1 MVLENKKDKG
11 RCGLSL
17 AIAYFGSNGYI
28 VSIPLN
34 DTQPYDLIVDKDD
47 VLSRVSVKFT
57 GYKYDD
63 NYVVD
68 LRSCGGANGSKVY
81 SNFIY
86 SSASYLFVVTEE
98 SKLYL
103 IPKEAVHTT
112 TRITLNEVYEDY
124 VVTI

>member
-1 MVLENKKDKG
+1 M
-11 RCGLSL
+11 
-17 AIAYFGSNGYI
+17 
-28 VSIPLN
+28 
-34 DTQPYDLIVDKDD
+34 IVDKDD